1 MHCVS
6 PSAHYIIAVKNNY
19 RNCRSL
25 VSATGENVVSVVVV
39 AAAILVKKSHTG
51 NGHANNC
58 VIIGTLITNLIAV
71 IAII

>member
-1 MHCVS
+1 MLHHS
-6 PSAHYIIAVKNNY
+6 GEKNNS
-19 RNCRSL
+19 NCRTL
-25 VSATGENVVSVVVV
+25 VSATSENVVSVVVV
-39 AAAILVKKSHTG
+39 AAAIPVTKKSHTG